1 MTWDLG
7 TRVFDEANPI
17 LPGLFLLGPR
27 FHLFLK
33 IRGQKVIT
41 QNSSDSSGF
50 SLSRAFQRWSR
61 NCCSPS
67 GLLANCFFVCVSLI
81 GNPAEVPSLR
91 KCRSCLW
98 QMRAF
103 AVWFLAL
110 MVQSSCTTTWSY
122 VIKHVEIIGSLG
134 GAMSCRVRLGR
145 V

>member
-67 GLLANCFFVCVSLI
+67 GLLANNNVFVCVSLI
-81 GNPAEVPSLR
+81 GNL
-91 KCRSCLW
+91 
-98 QMRAF
+98 
-103 AVWFLAL
+103 AVVFDD
-110 MVQSSCTTTWSY
+110 
-122 VIKHVEIIGSLG
+122 
-134 GAMSCRVRLGR
+134 
-145 V
+145 